1 MSYAQGNGCVIV
13 KTNQAILITEYEA
26 PVLPGEATVVVEG
39 LADYLR
45 SVGY

>member
-1 MSYAQGNGCVIV
+1 MSYAQANGCVIV

-26 PVLPGEATVVVEG
+26 PIQAPEATTVVEG